1 MMIVPG
7 IIGSI
12 PPSAPA
18 TFYLPVTAGLH
29 RAWSFRRL
37 QAAYTGPCLRAR
49 RTSDNVQQD
58 INFSLGVMNAAS
70 LSAFLAGSDGR
81 LHTLYD
87 QAGAINLQQT
97 ALLQQPRIATSGT
110 PVTGLNNRHGYIQVA
125 ANTEHIL
132 SGTDTSL
139 ASFTAFAVGSDM
151 SGGNGGLYAGIT
163 NSGFRTSYLDGF
175 LRYQLRIHNAAGSDI
190 YTLNLDTLS
199 PSPLTKYVCYL
210 SWDNVTKDYAA
221 GGFRPTQGT
230 WFQDAANIPAGNRV
244 TGSIVYG
251 AWMNT
256 LSQFLNGKFHEAFVY
271 NRKLTST
278 EINDT
283 IANLTSF
290 YAI

>member
-70 LSAFLAGSDGR
+70 LTAFLAGSDGR

-87 QAGAINLQQT
+87 QAGAINLAQT
-97 ALLQQPRIATSGT
+97 ALLQQPLIANAGT
-110 PVTGLNNRHGYIQVA
+110 PITGLNGRNGYSQLA

-132 SGTDTSL
+132 SGSDTSL
-139 ASFTAFAVGSDM
+139 ASFTAFAVGCDM
-151 SGGNGGLYAGIT
+151 SGGNGGFYGGIT
-163 NSGFRTSYLDGF
+163 NSGFRTSYLDSF
-175 LRYQLRIHNAAGSDI
+175 LRYQLRIHNAAGADI
-190 YTLNLDTLS
+190 NTQNIDTLS

-210 SWDNVTKDYAA
+210 TWDNTTKDWAA
-221 GGFRPTQGT
+221 GGFRPNPAT
-230 WFQDAANIPAGNRV
+230 WDHQSGNVPAGNRV

-251 AWMNT
+251 AWINT

-271 NRKLTST
+271 NRKLTTT